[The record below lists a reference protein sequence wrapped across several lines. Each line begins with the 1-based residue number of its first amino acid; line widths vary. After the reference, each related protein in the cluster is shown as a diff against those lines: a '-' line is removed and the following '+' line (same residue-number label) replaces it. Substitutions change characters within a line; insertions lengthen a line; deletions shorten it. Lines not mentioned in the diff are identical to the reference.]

1 MDDAGKQ
8 VGQEVHLVFLLVRG
22 ASVGLRSSGL
32 QPVDCALQSSRP
44 GRVKSNES
52 PDDHAFQR
60 TPDPLF
66 VCSGYGCSVR
76 VVRRSCRRGRR
87 RGRATGPGSHP
98 GLTCLRMVNESP
110 DARPRRRLRPTRRG
124 KIVLVVGALLVVTA
138 AVLIPLSL
146 TGSDEP
152 PQKQETPQSTLMI
165 PEGRRVSQVYEA
177 VDKALDLK
185 PGSTL
190 KAASTVDLK
199 LPAQA
204 EGNPEGYLFPA
215 TYPIDDTTEPAGLL
229 RYMADTARKHFAAD
243 HVTAGSRRNNVSV
256 YDTVTIA
263 SIVQRRGR
271 HSRPTWA
278 RLPASSTTGCSSDMP
293 LQMDSTINYALS
305 APPLTRRPP
314 TPSWTARTTATG
326 SGPAAD
332 THRQP
337 GEERCAP
344 PSGPRPAPGST
355 SSRSAPATPGSRTA
369 TTSSRGT
376 SRSSTAAAA
385 PRRRADA
392 SRQTGAGGFTPP
404 ARARARRRPPRPHG
418 GRPSPSAAA

>member
-1 MDDAGKQ
+1 
-8 VGQEVHLVFLLVRG
+8 
-22 ASVGLRSSGL
+22 
-32 QPVDCALQSSRP
+32 
-44 GRVKSNES
+44 
-52 PDDHAFQR
+52 
-60 TPDPLF
+60 
-66 VCSGYGCSVR
+66 
-76 VVRRSCRRGRR
+76 
-87 RGRATGPGSHP
+87 
-98 GLTCLRMVNESP
+98 MVNESP

-152 PQKQETPQSTLMI
+152 PKKQETPQSTLMI

-177 VDKALDLK
+177 VDKALGLK

-263 SIVQRRGR
+263 SIVQAEADTPADMGKV
-271 HSRPTWA
+271 A
-278 RLPASSTTGCSSDMP
+278 RVVYNRLLKDMP
-293 LQMDSTINYALS
+293 LQMDSTINYALKRS
-305 APPLTRRPP
+305 TLDTSTADTQLDSPYNSYRIKGLPP
-314 TPSWTARTTATG
+314 TPIG
-326 SGPAAD
+326 N
-332 THRQP
+332 P
-337 GEERCAP
+337 GEEALRAAV
-344 PSGPRPAPGST
+344 RP
-355 SSRSAPATPGSRTA
+355 TPGPWLYFVTVGPGDTRFTDSYDEQQRNVEEFNRSRGAA
-369 TTSSRGT
+369 TTG
-376 SRSSTAAAA
+376 
-385 PRRRADA
+385 
-392 SRQTGAGGFTPP
+392 
-404 ARARARRRPPRPHG
+404 
-418 GRPSPSAAA
+418 